1 MRKMA
6 DRRKL
11 SDCSFFQKRH
21 TQTFHGAICGQKR
34 HLSHIKLKSSSS
46 SSSSSSS
53 TSQSSSSIFE
63 RQMANRCSILP
74 LAARRRHILKLSLFS
89 SRLIGSCH
97 FSSLN
102 VILIFFVLVN
112 FLATISESIY
122 IPRSAYDSKGESSR
136 TFFLRRYRSFG
147 F

>member
-1 MRKMA
+1 MGKNYVTYQEGLKCLNL
-6 DRRKL
+6 DIIYQKKQYCNQPFL
-11 SDCSFFQKRH
+11 FSLYFYQLHCNLLYNNSFQRD
-21 TQTFHGAICGQKR
+21 A
-34 HLSHIKLKSSSS
+34 L
-46 SSSSSSS
+46 
-53 TSQSSSSIFE
+53 SSIFE

-74 LAARRRHILKLSLFS
+74 LVARRRHILKLSLFS

-112 FLATISESIY
+112 LLATISESIY

-136 TFFLRRYRSFG
+136 TVFLRRYRSFG